1 MGREREGAS
10 PFFRPQRAK
19 GVGKK
24 EEKKEEIQGR
34 EENDDGDG
42 GGGSGGDSLCD
53 AAGLLQFRGYPLDR
67 EKNVSATAAG

>member
-1 MGREREGAS
+1 MGREREGSS

-24 EEKKEEIQGR
+24 EGKKEEIQGR
-34 EENDDGDG
+34 EENDDGG
-42 GGGSGGDSLCD
+42 GGGGGDSLCD